1 MSKKILVLGASG
13 QLGKEATR
21 LFSSDPS
28 KYECIAPDEKDAD
41 ITVFSK
47 LSKIVLDS
55 RPNFVVNCAAFTNV
69 DKAET
74 NAGTVTLINAYG
86 AENAARASLLVGA
99 AFIHISTDY
108 VYDGKWNELKYKNPF
123 GYTHKMFVDCEKPL
137 NVYGLSK
144 LEGEKLVQDR
154 LNEAIPHSYFILR
167 TSGVYGIYGNHF
179 LKKLE
184 IALESDKN
192 KRVQLIADQRY
203 CPTSARQLARQIK
216 VLVDLSP
223 DDRIYTIDKVGN
235 VLNAANLTYESPYLF
250 FEKYLL
256 MQKKYDLVSRISPI
270 SFDDYFAEHPNA
282 AKRPKD
288 CPLDIE
294 LKRVLDLCE
303 ITSTE
308 PALEEYIETKKEL
321 SK

>member
-13 QLGKEATR
+13 QLGKEVSR
-21 LFSSDPS
+21 LLSSDPS

-69 DKAET
+69 DKAEA
-74 NAGTVTLINAYG
+74 NAGTATLINAYG
-86 AENAARASLLVGA
+86 AENAAKASLLVGA

-108 VYDGKWNELKYKNPF
+108 VYDGKWNELKYKSPF

-144 LEGEKLVQDR
+144 LEGEELIQNR
-154 LNEAIPHSYFILR
+154 LNEDIPHSYFILR

-184 IALESDKN
+184 VALESDKG

-223 DDRIYTIDKVGN
+223 EDRIYTIDKVGN
-235 VLNAANLTYESPYLF
+235 VLNAANLTCESPYLF

-270 SFDDYFAEHPNA
+270 SFDDYFAEHPNT

-303 ITSTE
+303 ITDTE
-308 PALEEYIETKKEL
+308 TALEEYISEVNLKR
-321 SK
+321 